1 MRPTIQYSSETRT
14 LSVGDVNS
22 LLAFERQV
30 LRRVCTEVQ
39 TEERWSMRDKDE
51 FDKLMTGE
59 SIVEYVRAQRIT
71 YLGRRN
77 RMEKAK
83 RVRTIME

>member
-1 MRPTIQYSSETRT
+1 MRPTIKYSSETRT

-22 LLAFERQV
+22 LLVFERQV
-30 LRRVCTEVQ
+30 LRSVCSVVQ
-39 TEERWSMRDKDE
+39 TEERWSMRDKNE
-51 FDKLMTGE
+51 FDKLMAGE
-59 SIVEYVRAQRIT
+59 SIVEYVRAQRIK
-71 YLGRRN
+71 YLGCRN